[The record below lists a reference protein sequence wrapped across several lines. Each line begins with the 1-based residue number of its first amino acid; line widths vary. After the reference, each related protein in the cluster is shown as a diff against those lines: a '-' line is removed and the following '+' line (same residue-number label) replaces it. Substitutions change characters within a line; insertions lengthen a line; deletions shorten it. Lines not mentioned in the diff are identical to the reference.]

1 MLHIK
6 SKVLILN
13 VSLLF
18 NKMHVSVTYIV
29 IVILPRHVSVLL
41 YHLQGAVTIFI
52 IRTPNAT

>member
-6 SKVLILN
+6 SKVLVLN
-13 VSLLF
+13 VSLLS
-18 NKMHVSVTYIV
+18 NKMLNITYVV

-41 YHLQGAVTIFI
+41 YSLQKAVAIFI

>member
-41 YHLQGAVTIFI
+41 HRLQKAVAIFI